1 MNLDYLFIHLPTLNY
16 LNDELFPVPPPDG
29 LGMSILIT
37 SPGLLYAVRAPW
49 RASRTWWLAG
59 AALARPD
66 PDAPLLRRRL
76 APVRLP
82 LRARLDPVRLGAVRL
97 AAASDAA
104 RNEFVG
110 IGVPRSASAGDG

>member
-1 MNLDYLFIHLPTLNY
+1 MGLFSIRHIPMNLDYLFIHLPMLNEV
-16 LNDELFPVPPPDG
+16 DGQVVFPFLRPDG

-49 RASRTWWLAG
+49 RESRTWWLAG
-59 AALARPD
+59 AALVGPD

-82 LRARLDPVRLGAVRL
+82 LRARLDPVRVGAVRH
-97 AAASDAA
+97 
-104 RNEFVG
+104 G
-110 IGVPRSASAGDG
+110 GGK